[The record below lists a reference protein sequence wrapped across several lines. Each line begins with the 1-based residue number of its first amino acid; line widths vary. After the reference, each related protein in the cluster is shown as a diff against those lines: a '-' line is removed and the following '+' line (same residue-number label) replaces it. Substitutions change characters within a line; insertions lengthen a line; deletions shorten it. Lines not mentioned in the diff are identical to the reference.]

1 MGALLD
7 GEPACGGAF
16 PAVPVGGPA
25 CVVAGERRAVP
36 AASAADI
43 SALFIKSMTTLSSP
57 ISGPSCTG
65 VLLLLSGRVS
75 SILLPCY
82 SLELLMANTIPPF
95 SAWPLPPRSRWNQA
109 WRGGELGDRSGV
121 GVEEVEEEDF
131 PRECLF
137 LTGDRADCLDT
148 RVRYMGPCN
157 EKTLTGPA
165 CSVMKVLQSCEWI
178 RTSFMLLSLCLSH
191 KLPISSIL
199 TVVVVVVVGAKDA
212 S

>member
-1 MGALLD
+1 MTSSRSLD
-7 GEPACGGAF
+7 LFVRDQFRRLSNPPWVNCWSPPGRRAGLRRCV

-25 CVVAGERRAVP
+25 YGVSGERRAVP

-109 WRGGELGDRSGV
+109 WRGGSWEIGV
-121 GVEEVEEEDF
+121 
-131 PRECLF
+131 
-137 LTGDRADCLDT
+137 
-148 RVRYMGPCN
+148 
-157 EKTLTGPA
+157 
-165 CSVMKVLQSCEWI
+165 
-178 RTSFMLLSLCLSH
+178 
-191 KLPISSIL
+191 
-199 TVVVVVVVGAKDA
+199 
-212 S
+212 

>member
-1 MGALLD
+1 MYLFVNFNSTRRGLNDLLSLICPLCKQPVPSFIKLPRVNCWSPP
-7 GEPACGGAF
+7 GRRVGLGWCAPT
-16 PAVPVGGPA
+16 VPVGGPA
-25 CVVAGERRAVP
+25 CGVAGERRAVP

-109 WRGGELGDRSGV
+109 WRSGSWEIGV
-121 GVEEVEEEDF
+121 GWA
-131 PRECLF
+131 R
-137 LTGDRADCLDT
+137 R
-148 RVRYMGPCN
+148 R
-157 EKTLTGPA
+157 
-165 CSVMKVLQSCEWI
+165 
-178 RTSFMLLSLCLSH
+178 
-191 KLPISSIL
+191 
-199 TVVVVVVVGAKDA
+199 
-212 S
+212 